1 MNSGDLTPGRHDGSE
16 PASVEIQFALVI
28 ARMIETVHNSPEDM
42 RQAIYDLARY
52 KLQEQF
58 THADARDI
66 RPTQQ
71 ALETAIRGV
80 EAFSK
85 QQPHVPAAPSPRE
98 LASPGAAEFEQ
109 RSIPPALVPQAPQQP
124 SPNIRT
130 AWINAGKSSQG
141 PWPLFRRAGVMIAIF
156 LGLSL
161 AVQQR
166 DRLASF
172 ARNPAVYE
180 KPAAVEAPRP
190 PIKATST
197 LSPAPPAAKPVLLRP
212 TDYGVYA
219 VNDGSLIELQ
229 LLPGRPPDMRVAVSA
244 AFKIPRQASIPNG
257 HPKFIVF
264 RRDVVSNIPDRAEVR
279 IVAKIAREFTPE
291 ASGTKPAEGDDM
303 WVIRNISLP
312 YRSSPIADNAEMYEL
327 RSEDPASE
335 LSPGH
340 YALVLKNQSY
350 AFSIEGKIANPK
362 HCIERIVATNGTFY
376 SDCKKP

>member
-1 MNSGDLTPGRHDGSE
+1 MNSGDLTPGQRNGSE

-28 ARMIETVHNSPEDM
+28 ARMIDTVHNSPEDM
-42 RQAIYDLARY
+42 RQAIYELARY

-58 THADARDI
+58 THADAREV

-71 ALETAIRGV
+71 ALETAIKEV

-85 QQPHVPAAPSPRE
+85 QQPRVPAAPSPRE
-98 LASPGAAEFEQ
+98 LGIPGVAQFEQ
-109 RSIPPALVPQAPQQP
+109 QSIPPALVPQAPQRP
-124 SPNIRT
+124 GPNIRT
-130 AWINAGKSSQG
+130 AWIDAGKSNHR
-141 PWPLFRRAGVMIAIF
+141 PWPIFKRAGVMIAIF

-172 ARNPAVYE
+172 ARNLAVHE
-180 KPAAVEAPRP
+180 KPAAVDASRP
-190 PIKATST
+190 PIKVTST
-197 LSPAPPAAKPVLLRP
+197 FSPEPPPAKPALLRP

-244 AFKIPRQASIPNG
+244 AFKIPRQATMPNR

-303 WVIRNISLP
+303 WVIRNLSFP

-350 AFSIEGKIANPK
+350 AFSIEGEIANPK

-376 SDCKKP
+376 SDCRKP